1 MAHFSDDQYEIFQN
15 YKQGKNIFITG
26 PGGCGKSFLIKHIVT
41 HAKENI
47 KKMAVCAMTG
57 CAAVLLDCGATTVH
71 SWAGIGL
78 AKADDDVIIK
88 RISLNKFKR
97 KNWLQTQL
105 LIIDEVSMMSKRMF
119 ELLDAI
125 GKQIRKSAKPFG
137 GIQVIMSGDF
147 YQLPPVGNKGDPD
160 SYRFCFESPHW
171 DDTFDYQMLLDKPF
185 RQTDEEYI
193 EVLNQIRE
201 GKLYKNGYDIL
212 RHRVKIE
219 YKDKEIKP
227 VKLYPIKKSVEA
239 INKTEINKL
248 DGEFITYKYTVKYEP
263 TEEDRKMP
271 GFKEPSQ
278 KQMEIEEQTILK
290 NSLFEKELSLKKGS
304 QVMCIKNIDLD
315 NGICNGSTGIV
326 INFDRDNNP
335 IVKFSNTLRLIQRET
350 WQSETIPG
358 FGITQIPLILA
369 WAVTIHKSQGATL
382 DMAEVDIGSSIFS
395 DGQTYVALSRVKSI
409 DGLYINS
416 FNPTKINANKK
427 VIEFYTRF
435 YDDDIETDEE

>member
-1 MAHFSDDQYEIFQN
+1 MNQFSEDQEEIFQQ
-15 YKQGKNIFITG
+15 YKNGENIFITG
-26 PGGCGKSFLIKHIVT
+26 PGGCGKSFLIKHIVNN
-41 HAKENI
+41 AKERSMKI
-47 KKMAVCAMTG
+47 ATCAMTG
-57 CAAVLLDCGATTVH
+57 CASILLECGAKTVH

-97 KNWLQTQL
+97 KNWLQTNL

-160 SYRFCFESPHW
+160 SYRFCFESPLW
-171 DDTFDYQMLLDKPF
+171 DETFDYQMLLDKPF
-185 RQTDEEYI
+185 RQNDEEYV

-201 GKLYKNGYDIL
+201 GKLYKNGYSL
-212 RHRVKIE
+212 LKKRVDVK
-219 YKDKEIKP
+219 YNNDLLKP
-227 VKLYPIKKSVEA
+227 VKLYPIKKSVEN
-239 INKTEINKL
+239 INQMEIRKL
-248 DGEFITYKYTVKYEP
+248 DGDFITYKYNVKYEP
-263 TEEDRKMP
+263 TEEDRKIP

-315 NGICNGSTGIV
+315 DGICNGSTGIV
-326 INFDRDNNP
+326 TDFDRDNNP
-335 IVKFSNTLRLIQRET
+335 IVKFNHTIRVIQRET
-350 WQSETIPG
+350 WLSETIAG

-382 DMAEVDIGSSIFS
+382 EMAEVDIGSSVFT

-409 DGLYINS
+409 DGLYIQS
-416 FNPTKINANKK
+416 FNPSKINANEK
-427 VIEFYTRF
+427 VNEFYKRF
-435 YDDDIETDEE
+435 YEEEEEE